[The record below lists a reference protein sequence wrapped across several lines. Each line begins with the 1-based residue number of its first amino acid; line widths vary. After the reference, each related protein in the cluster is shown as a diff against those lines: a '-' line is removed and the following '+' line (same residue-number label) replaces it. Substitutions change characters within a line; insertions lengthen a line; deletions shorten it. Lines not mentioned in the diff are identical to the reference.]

1 MNAGACQTPPLNTQ
15 NCFLFDKPLVAAFPV
30 EVDGNYGPY
39 LMCNPAQ
46 VADGTVN
53 TSDWQ
58 CSYNYV
64 PVQWKAMKPSQC
76 AAPCTIEPTSVI
88 ILIFFELGDGVG
100 APVSNIAKLGL
111 DLSMVAAY
119 FEMRADVCCPVSS
132 SP

>member
-1 MNAGACQTPPLNTQ
+1 MTVYRMTPWNVTDVADHDTGDIAGDMGFLLSNYLNAGACQTPPLNTQ

-58 CSYNYV
+58 C
-64 PVQWKAMKPSQC
+64 
-76 AAPCTIEPTSVI
+76 
-88 ILIFFELGDGVG
+88 
-100 APVSNIAKLGL
+100 
-111 DLSMVAAY
+111 
-119 FEMRADVCCPVSS
+119 
-132 SP
+132 

>member
-1 MNAGACQTPPLNTQ
+1 
-15 NCFLFDKPLVAAFPV
+15 
-30 EVDGNYGPY
+30 
-39 LMCNPAQ
+39 
-46 VADGTVN
+46 
-53 TSDWQ
+53 
-58 CSYNYV
+58 
-64 PVQWKAMKPSQC
+64 MKPSQC

-119 FEMRADVCCPVSS
+119 FEMRADVCCSVST